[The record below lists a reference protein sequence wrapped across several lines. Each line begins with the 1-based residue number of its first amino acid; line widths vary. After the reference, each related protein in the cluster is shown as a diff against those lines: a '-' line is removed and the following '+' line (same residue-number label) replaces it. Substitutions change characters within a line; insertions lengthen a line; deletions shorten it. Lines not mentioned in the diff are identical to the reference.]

1 MAEKQKIFYKTKPT
15 IYSFIWRFV
24 MICVFIGALF
34 AFQFAFKS
42 IQFLIEEIK
51 AITDVPEF
59 KLRNIKVI
67 YNYIKDV
74 INKVKH
80 VEEYKPHLMNIVYLL
95 IYIFS
100 YSTVFGIRKF
110 CVSSFYEKDAPK
122 GIAFLILA
130 ILLAPIMT
138 PLYCLYAFFHLFF
151 IFIKGFDVYVLWRV
165 IYMILTVFAY
175 GLGIYYIVYGKV
187 WLPILLFVIPLFMRI
202 IQIIKNAGKNYKG
215 KTVFLNSLLNII
227 FAPIGVFLLFHTMIL
242 EIKKHMKPKPQ
253 Y

>member
-1 MAEKQKIFYKTKPT
+1 MAEKQRSFYKTKPT

-24 MICVFIGALF
+24 MISIFIGALF

-51 AITDVPEF
+51 TLVEIPEF
-59 KLRNIKVI
+59 KLRNIRAI
-67 YNYIKDV
+67 YNYIKEV
-74 INKVKH
+74 IDKVKH

-110 CVSSFYEKDAPK
+110 CVSAFYEKDVPK

-138 PLYCLYAFFHLFF
+138 PLYCLYAFVHLFF
-151 IFIKGFDVYVLWRV
+151 IFIKGFDTFVLWRV
-165 IYMILTVFAY
+165 VYMILTVFAY
-175 GLGIYYIVYGKV
+175 ALGIYYIVNHQV
-187 WLPILLFVIPLFMRI
+187 WLPILLFLIPLLMRI
-202 IQIIKNAGKNYKG
+202 IQIIKKAGKNYKG
-215 KTVFLNSLLNII
+215 KTVFLHSILNIV
-227 FAPIGVFLLFHTMIL
+227 FAPVGLFLLFHTMIV
-242 EIKKHMKPKPQ
+242 EIKDHMKPKEQ